1 MYKNLIAMLLSL
13 FYDAGVG
20 KKPAYYGVRSALRHR
35 IIEKD
40 TAIKELSPVNWL
52 RRAKGSQ
59 LSPVNSQLSPVNS
72 SWYTLDGRR
81 LKGKPKMQGFFI
93 QGGIKYLF
101 R

>member
-1 MYKNLIAMLLSL
+1 MLLSL

-40 TAIKELSPVNWL
+40 TAIKDLSPVNWL

-59 LSPVNSQLSPVNS
+59 LSPVNSQLSPVNYQLSPVNS

>member
-13 FYDAGVG
+13 FYDAGMG

-40 TAIKELSPVNWL
+40 TAIKELSPVNCH
-52 RRAKGSQ
+52 
-59 LSPVNSQLSPVNS
+59 LSTHNS

>member
-1 MYKNLIAMLLSL
+1 MYKNFIAMLLSL

-40 TAIKELSPVNWL
+40 TAIKSPSTL
-52 RRAKGSQ
+52 
-59 LSPVNSQLSPVNS
+59 NSKPSTLNS

>member
-1 MYKNLIAMLLSL
+1 MLLSL

>member
-59 LSPVNSQLSPVNS
+59 LSPVNS

>member
-40 TAIKELSPVNWL
+40 TAIKELSPVN
-52 RRAKGSQ
+52 
-59 LSPVNSQLSPVNS
+59 S

>member
-1 MYKNLIAMLLSL
+1 MLLSL
-13 FYDAGVG
+13 FYDA
-20 KKPAYYGVRSALRHR
+20 
-35 IIEKD
+35 
-40 TAIKELSPVNWL
+40 
-52 RRAKGSQ
+52 KG
-59 LSPVNSQLSPVNS
+59 SQLSPVNS

>member
-1 MYKNLIAMLLSL
+1 MLLSL
-13 FYDAGVG
+13 YDAGVG

>member
-1 MYKNLIAMLLSL
+1 MLLSL

-40 TAIKELSPVNWL
+40 TAIKELSPVN
-52 RRAKGSQ
+52 
-59 LSPVNSQLSPVNS
+59 S

>member
-59 LSPVNSQLSPVNS
+59 LSTHNS